1 MKEKKKKYLFISI
14 AIILIIV
21 FIACI
26 YFLFFKHE
34 TDEQREWN
42 EFKERVLREKQESD
56 EYYKRI
62 DERTKKQLE
71 LLDKGYNVPTKSYFS
86 SPENIKL
93 KYNLE
98 QKGYKF
104 NTVTMENENSTY
116 FSNNNYSISCII
128 NINTNEFISVSFWD
142 KSLKGDAC
150 SILNTSKNITEEEQN
165 QYASY
170 LQWTKDNNLTLEQ
183 LKNVLLDYYLDNK

>member
-1 MKEKKKKYLFISI
+1 MKEKKKKYIIISLI
-14 AIILIIV
+14 IILIITL
-21 FIACI
+21 IICI
-26 YFLFFKHE
+26 YFLFLKPKM
-34 TDEQREWN
+34 DEQKETK
-42 EFKERVLREKQESD
+42 ELVERVSKSKQELDDFYNSKD
-56 EYYKRI
+56 KELQEKL
-62 DERTKKQLE
+62 D
-71 LLDKGYNVPTKSYFS
+71 LLDKGYNIPTESYFS

-104 NTVTMENENSTY
+104 NTVTMKNENSTY

-142 KSLKGDAC
+142 KSLKGNAC

-165 QYASY
+165 QYTSY
-170 LQWTKDNNLTLEQ
+170 LKWIKENNLTLEQ
-183 LKNVLLDYYLDNK
+183 LKDVLLDYYLDNK